1 MRLSTRSLAG
11 MARTLVAVGTVRLTA
26 MFAAVRA
33 AAPRSRTC
41 VASAVAGAAGGAGA
55 PGAWATPD
63 GAGGPGRAGTGGAGA
78 GAAPDPGGAAAAGV
92 AATVAAGAAVAGK
105 GDGGARGGSTGSGG
119 ESAKKFH
126 QALSTDP
133 GSARYRWYSSSTS
146 HSLGPKSVPA
156 AVDCGWLTCPA
167 WPSSRSGAAPGR
179 RAPSGREGADC
190 SGAPDLSSACAMRS
204 AEVRGDSEDTADIAL
219 FRSWIICR
227 FPHQATRRRVQRLTP
242 VRHHVRGRS
251 RGALRLRDDPC
262 RAARAS

>member
-41 VASAVAGAAGGAGA
+41 VASALAGAAGGAGA
-55 PGAWATPD
+55 PGTWATPD
-63 GAGGPGRAGTGGAGA
+63 GAGGPGRAGTGGAAA

-92 AATVAAGAAVAGK
+92 AASVAA
-105 GDGGARGGSTGSGG
+105 
-119 ESAKKFH
+119 
-126 QALSTDP
+126 
-133 GSARYRWYSSSTS
+133 
-146 HSLGPKSVPA
+146 
-156 AVDCGWLTCPA
+156 
-167 WPSSRSGAAPGR
+167 GAAPGR

-227 FPHQATRRRVQRLTP
+227 FPHQATRRRVQRVAP
-242 VRHHVRGRS
+242 VR